1 MIELSMKDFSSY
13 FIGIPLPTT
22 FQKDY
27 EALLN
32 SVRLMSKNIEVVN
45 SQTPHITIYYLAKF
59 PTLIPS
65 RVVEMLEPEVKS
77 LVNSVVTVGK
87 FDFFGG
93 ENPKTIFLD
102 TKCPESLIPFRKT
115 ISKLLVNN
123 SAQDNSMPFYPHMTI
138 AKLKAENY
146 KEEFISLQPKLKELL
161 DCISWTFPIT
171 ELVLY
176 GADSTQSPEYQ
187 EKLAIIPVY

>member
-1 MIELSMKDFSSY
+1 MKNFSSY

-22 FQKDY
+22 FQEDY

-32 SVRLMSKNIEVVN
+32 NVGLISKNIEVVN
-45 SQTPHITIYYLAKF
+45 PQTPHITIYYLAKF

-65 RVVEMLEPEVKS
+65 QVVEILKPEVNL

-87 FDFFGG
+87 YGFFGG
-93 ENPKTIFLD
+93 ENPKTLFLD
-102 TKCPESLIPFRKT
+102 TNCPENLIPFRKKM
-115 ISKLLVNN
+115 SKILNKN
-123 SAQDNSMPFYPHMTI
+123 FAQDNFMPFYPHMTV
-138 AKLKAENY
+138 AKVKNENY
-146 KEEFISLQPKLKELL
+146 KEEFINLQPKLRKLL

-171 ELVLY
+171 ELALY

-187 EKLAIIPVY
+187 KKLAVIYVN